1 MFLVEAA
8 VFIWFR
14 EGYCE
19 LGCASLHGSK
29 PMQGRP
35 KGLPALEGKA
45 GTETLNDMCSG
56 HS

>member
-35 KGLPALEGKA
+35 KGLPALEGKT